1 MSRTLYWYDDGDDGS
16 SESWGESPEAYLRRK
31 WLESHNYL
39 VPATRDGLDEQDY
52 TVLLSLCEE
61 AMLDEPYTNR
71 AVYLCRLI
79 DKLEVWM
86 LAQ

>member
-1 MSRTLYWYDDGDDGS
+1 MFRRTDPTFIKVID
-16 SESWGESPEAYLRRK
+16 PTA
-31 WLESHNYL
+31 SH
-39 VPATRDGLDEQDY
+39 P
-52 TVLLSLCEE
+52 VLSDQECETLIALCEQ
-61 AMLDEPYTNR
+61 AMDEDPYTNR